1 MVVKHCYILPHWK
14 IIIFWAEIQIIIFQ
28 KKSHYQ
34 SHLFFI
40 LQHRQIIMVT
50 ERVAITAP
58 PATTAMSQMGSLVFL
73 PTSWDSFFPLSM
85 IEESGV
91 VLGSVGIV
99 TTVGEITVIT
109 GDSVVVE
116 TVVYIN

>member
-1 MVVKHCYILPHWK
+1 
-14 IIIFWAEIQIIIFQ
+14 
-28 KKSHYQ
+28 
-34 SHLFFI
+34 
-40 LQHRQIIMVT
+40 MVT

-58 PATTAMSQMGSLVFL
+58 PATTAMSQMGSLVLL

-99 TTVGEITVIT
+99 TTLGEITVIT
-109 GDSVVVE
+109 GDSVVVG
-116 TVVYIN
+116 TVV